1 MNLDKTWVL
10 VYQRLGY
17 TAQLPPAPVALKRRS
32 PLWITTLLHLAA
44 KFLL

>member
-1 MNLDKTWVL
+1 MILDKTWVL